1 MKKVFYMKTR
11 KPIPEDKKKV
21 NIDKIGGLPT
31 HKPLS
36 FPKYPSGNEKGFIM
50 QIYCDQEKFPDFI
63 DNNIL
68 CWHIYANVNEHGDYE
83 IVEVPVGAEINN
95 NEGKEI
101 SRLEERIIYYEIGE
115 EPDILNYDDEI
126 DDYLTSRIGGSI
138 PEDYIEY
145 EKGFI
150 GWIYESICDYELN
163 IGGRT
168 MTLMKNKSGNIEID
182 FE

>member
-11 KPIPEDKKKV
+11 KPISEDKNKV

-31 HKPLS
+31 HKPVS
-36 FPKYPSGNEKGFIM
+36 FPKYPSGNEKGFVM
-50 QIYCDQEKFPDFI
+50 QIYCDQEKFTGFS
-63 DNNIL
+63 NVL
-68 CWHIYANVNEHGDYE
+68 CWHIYANINEHGDYE

-101 SRLEERIIYYEIGE
+101 SRLEERIIYYEEGE

-138 PEDYIEY
+138 PEDYIDY
-145 EKGFI
+145 EKEFI

-163 IGGRT
+163 FGGRK
-168 MTLMKNKSGNIEID
+168 MTLMKNKSGSLEID